1 LKREEAALLQKHSD
15 LSTRYGEKHPAIISL
30 NAELAELRMKI
41 ETEAAAA
48 LKTLRSEASV
58 ARAREAAL
66 QAEIDALS
74 GVQGGGYD
82 LVHLAELEREAES
95 NRLIFETFLATYKKS
110 HEQEELQE
118 AEARVLSYAT
128 PPLHPSYPNKML
140 LLSLASALSLFVGMA
155 GAFLIEKLDNT
166 FRSAGQL
173 ERLGRYPCFALIPE
187 VAGLKGAASADFI
200 LSKPASSAAE
210 SVRTLRTVMNLRG
223 ANGQKPKVVSITSAL
238 PGEGK
243 STLAGWLARVA
254 AKAGERVILIDA
266 DLRRPSLH
274 KNFGQNNE
282 ASLVEYLSGKASL
295 TDIIYKD
302 KATSLHVLFGKS
314 LPGSALDLISSQ
326 KMADMMESLR
336 QAYDLV
342 IIDSPACLAVS
353 DARVLA
359 KLSDQSLYVVGWD
372 KTPRD
377 IVLGGVKQF
386 ADMGYGPLAFV
397 LAGVDVHRHVRYGY
411 GDTVYYYGTP

>member
-1 LKREEAALLQKHSD
+1 
-15 LSTRYGEKHPAIISL
+15 
-30 NAELAELRMKI
+30 M
-41 ETEAAAA
+41 
-48 LKTLRSEASV
+48 
-58 ARAREAAL
+58 
-66 QAEIDALS
+66 
-74 GVQGGGYD
+74 
-82 LVHLAELEREAES
+82 
-95 NRLIFETFLATYKKS
+95 
-110 HEQEELQE
+110 
-118 AEARVLSYAT
+118 
-128 PPLHPSYPNKML
+128 
-140 LLSLASALSLFVGMA
+140 
-155 GAFLIEKLDNT
+155 DNT
-166 FRSAGQL
+166 FRSPGQL
-173 ERLGRYPCFALIPE
+173 EWLGRYPCFALIPE

-254 AKAGERVILIDA
+254 AKAGEKVILIDA

-302 KATSLHVLFGKS
+302 KATGLHVLFGKS

-359 KLSDQSLYVVGWD
+359 KLSDQALYVVGWD